1 MGKGRT
7 AGLAAPQATIDKTL
21 NDLFASSSGP
31 VKAPP
36 STRYAELLPVKEP
49 GQVEPVSDEDGSE
62 VEEDDEEL
70 SELDEELDDEDNELS
85 SGEDSA
91 DGVEDD
97 GIANSDVQ
105 SAAGLESESD
115 DAAAKPESKK
125 KDRKRKRKDEFEDL
139 EDKYLSKLVDEDD
152 EPSEKRQRGDSD
164 KEGTGESTSKSTKAD
179 DNNDDDGDAP
189 ILHESLVQ
197 KSDEHADIEV
207 DKANRTLFLG
217 NVSSEAIASS
227 KAKKQ
232 LMTHLASPLSELDAS
247 SGPHKVES
255 LRFRSVAVA
264 GGGMPKRAA
273 YITKALMSTTTKS
286 TNAYVVYSSPLA
298 ARAALKALNGTIV
311 LDRHLRADSVAHPSP
326 VAHRRCVFVG
336 NLGFVDDETVLTT
349 DADGETKAKK
359 RTKTPADFEEGLWR
373 VFSQHA
379 GKVESVRV
387 PRDAKTRVGKGF
399 AYVQFYD
406 GNDVEAALLLDG
418 KKFPPMLPRILR
430 VSRAKDPKKTAL
442 AMERST
448 KVKLEAMV
456 AAGKVKGLDG
466 AAGQPK
472 STKYK
477 HKATPEQQSLAG
489 RASRLFGR
497 AGAAREAQRLK
508 GGDKETRRKESKSDG
523 GVDLSTLKTPEQIVF
538 EGRRASSKDGKPKD
552 LKFGKV
558 KGKKRPPLQAKKRGA
573 RRAAEWRKKG
583 DN

>member
-7 AGLAAPQATIDKTL
+7 AGIAAPQATIDKTL

-36 STRYAELLPVKEP
+36 STRYADLLPLKEP
-49 GQVEPVSDEDGSE
+49 GQVEPVSDEDGGE

-70 SELDEELDDEDNELS
+70 SELDEELDDDDNELS

-91 DGVEDD
+91 DGVED
-97 GIANSDVQ
+97 GGTANSDVQ

-115 DAAAKPESKK
+115 DAAVKPESKK

-152 EPSEKRQRGDSD
+152 APSEKRRREDSD
-164 KEGTGESTSKSTKAD
+164 KESTGESTNKSAKAD
-179 DNNDDDGDAP
+179 DNDDDGDAP

-298 ARAALKALNGTIV
+298 ARAALKALNGTVV

-373 VFSQHA
+373 VLSQHA

-406 GNDVEAALLLDG
+406 GNDVEGALLLDG

-448 KVKLEAMV
+448 KVKLEAM
-456 AAGKVKGLDG
+456 AATGKAKGLDG